1 MGKEV
6 MSLTPPMYRP
16 EATAELD
23 AGKQLDNRLRTT
35 SVRIWLA
42 LLALVAVI
50 LAGIAWGVFGSAPQV
65 VVGRG
70 AILPENGLVAVRNPV
85 AGRIESI
92 EVERGQE
99 VTRGTPLMIL
109 ETAEAGRVEIDAAV
123 TGEIVQLVPRQI
135 GTWLS
140 MNELIAQIVPQT
152 EAGSAIVF
160 VEPSKAAQVKPG
172 MTVHVSPDIAPA
184 GAYGSI
190 VGTVASVD
198 PIPSD
203 AEDLILMA
211 GGNEA
216 LAQSLGIGGTKV
228 VLQLNAADTTSGYEW
243 TSGSGPDFAIP
254 QVSIITA
261 TIIINERH
269 PLAFVTG

>member
-1 MGKEV
+1 
-6 MSLTPPMYRP
+6 MSVTPPLYRP

-23 AGKQLDNRLRTT
+23 AGAQLDNRLRTT
-35 SVRIWLA
+35 SVRIWIA
-42 LLALVAVI
+42 LIVLVAVI

-70 AILPENGLVAVRNPV
+70 AMLPENGLVAVRNPV

-92 EVERGQE
+92 DVDRGQA
-99 VTRGTPLMIL
+99 VTRGTPLMTL
-109 ETAEAGRVEIDAAV
+109 ETAEARRVQVAASV
-123 TGEIVQLVPRQI
+123 SGEVVQLVPRQV
-135 GTWLS
+135 GTWLAV
-140 MNELIAQIVPQT
+140 NELIAQIVPQT
-152 EAGSAIVF
+152 ESSSAIVF
-160 VEPSKAAQVKPG
+160 VEPRKAGSIKPG
-172 MTVHVSPDIAPA
+172 MPVHISPDVAPA

-190 VGTVASVD
+190 VGTVSSID

-216 LAQSLGIGGTKV
+216 LAQNLGIGGTKV
-228 VLQLNAADTTSGYEW
+228 VVQLNPADTPSGYEW
-243 TSGSGPDFAIP
+243 TSGSGPDFEIP
-254 QVSIITA
+254 KVSIISG
-261 TIIINERH
+261 TIIISERH